1 MKKLSMQAYLLYF
14 SNWLFTYSATT
25 GELRRRLSNHN
36 GFLKPK
42 DSQVFCKW
50 INNIHEFEG
59 CFLRGRVGSNGFK
72 VFNSCIKLI
81 LEFHRSDCK
90 KNLRIFCFQKT
101 LLLDNRLPSAPMKQS
116 HCKML
121 LQNYPHKHYVHRTYQ

>member
-50 INNIHEFEG
+50 INNIHESEG
-59 CFLRGRVGSNGFK
+59 CFLRGRVGANGFN
-72 VFNSCIKLI
+72 VFNSCIV
-81 LEFHRSDCK
+81 D
-90 KNLRIFCFQKT
+90 
-101 LLLDNRLPSAPMKQS
+101 P
-116 HCKML
+116 
-121 LQNYPHKHYVHRTYQ
+121 

>member
-50 INNIHEFEG
+50 INNIHESEG
-59 CFLRGRVGSNGFK
+59 CFLRGRVGANGFK
-72 VFNSCIKLI
+72 VFNSCIV
-81 LEFHRSDCK
+81 D
-90 KNLRIFCFQKT
+90 
-101 LLLDNRLPSAPMKQS
+101 P
-116 HCKML
+116 
-121 LQNYPHKHYVHRTYQ
+121 

>member
-42 DSQVFCKW
+42 DSQVFWKW
-50 INNIHEFEG
+50 INNIHE
-59 CFLRGRVGSNGFK
+59 S
-72 VFNSCIKLI
+72 
-81 LEFHRSDCK
+81 
-90 KNLRIFCFQKT
+90 
-101 LLLDNRLPSAPMKQS
+101 
-116 HCKML
+116 
-121 LQNYPHKHYVHRTYQ
+121 